1 VWREKMAKQ
10 KSEKEI
16 REVSAWIQANN
27 DYDHE
32 AYIALFNALEQ
43 IDDELR
49 VSDVYKFMKLLD
61 EQGFK
66 VSKK

>member
-1 VWREKMAKQ
+1 MAKQ

-16 REVSAWIQANN
+16 REVSAWLRSNN
-27 DYDHE
+27 NYDHE
-32 AYIALFNALEQ
+32 SYIALFNVLEQ

-49 VSDVYKFMKLLD
+49 VSDVFKFMKLLD